1 VYNAAVLGTVG
12 ATSMPFVHVDDAA
25 DLFVA
30 VLQAHDKL
38 GPSEVFVAAA
48 SPSCVAAI
56 DARDMLAPVGR
67 RPAVYISGWLAQLG
81 LGAAATVLP
90 KALMRRWLPVERS
103 WMARDYADAVLC
115 VDNRRTRAVLGW
127 HPEDMDDVMA
137 RMRDSAHGDKG
148 RWLRINERRWRGC
161 TKV

>member
-1 VYNAAVLGTVG
+1 
-12 ATSMPFVHVDDAA
+12 
-25 DLFVA
+25 
-30 VLQAHDKL
+30 
-38 GPSEVFVAAA
+38 
-48 SPSCVAAI
+48 
-56 DARDMLAPVGR
+56 MLAPEGR
-67 RPAVYISGWLAQLG
+67 RPAVHISGWLAQLG

-90 KALMRRWLPVERS
+90 KALMRRWLPVERP

-127 HPEDMDDVMA
+127 HPEDMMDDVMA
-137 RMRDSAHGDKG
+137 RMRDSALGDKG